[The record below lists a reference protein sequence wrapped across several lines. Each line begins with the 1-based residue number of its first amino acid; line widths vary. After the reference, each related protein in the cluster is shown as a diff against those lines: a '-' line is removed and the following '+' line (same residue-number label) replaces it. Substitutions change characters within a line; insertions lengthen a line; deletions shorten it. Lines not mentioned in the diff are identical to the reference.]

1 MYSQKI
7 LEALIKSQ
15 VESLETKYLIVE
27 ISNLIEVFNSRFHM
41 AKKKNCKLEG
51 RASGCR
57 CSECSIGRQ
66 KHK

>member
-1 MYSQKI
+1 MYFQKI

-27 ISNLIEVFNSRFHM
+27 ISNLIEVLSSRFHK
-41 AKKKNCKLEG
+41 AKKKNGKLEG
-51 RASGCR
+51 RASGWR
-57 CSECSIGRQ
+57 CSERSTGRQ